1 MMKLYGNPVS
11 PGVVIGKLFV
21 YRPVKIVVSEGYC
34 DPDKVEG
41 ELRRLDN
48 VVAAAAEELHTIS
61 ATLMTEYPEKAKI
74 FTAHEDIL
82 NDEALLR
89 EVASAIRTKNWT
101 GDRALKT
108 TFDGFI
114 EMLRQVPDPTIKER
128 VADLKDVCVRL
139 LRIWHGVE
147 ERNLSNLPH
156 PVVIAAHDLLPS
168 DTATL
173 DRSKVQAILAEI
185 GGATSHSAIIARS
198 YEIPAILGIPNLLDT
213 VVQDATVV
221 VDALSGV
228 VVFNPT
234 PEEIDHY
241 NAKSIQYR
249 SEMQATRAF
258 LRVEARTSDNV
269 RIDVGLNIGSGEENE
284 LAGSDF
290 TDYIG
295 LFRTEFLYMNAPTL
309 PDEET
314 QFQAY
319 KKVLSRLGSRPVTLR
334 TLDIGGDKTLES
346 IPLPKEDNP
355 FLGNRALRLCFSHP
369 DIFRTQ
375 LRAALRASVFGD
387 LWLMLPM
394 VSSMDD
400 IRRAKAFIQS
410 VSDELK
416 REGTA
421 VSDTFKVGI
430 MIETPSIAMISDLVA
445 PEVDFASIGTND
457 LCQYLTAADRLNPEV
472 SAYYQSYHPGL
483 FRMICMTV
491 EQFNK
496 AGKPISVCG
505 ELGGDALAVPVLV
518 GLGIRKLSM
527 GPASVAGVKRMLS
540 TLTIE
545 MAEALANTVKN
556 LPTAAEIECFLKSR
570 LFNEFTKMK

>member
-1 MMKLYGNPVS
+1 
-11 PGVVIGKLFV
+11 
-21 YRPVKIVVSEGYC
+21 
-34 DPDKVEG
+34 
-41 ELRRLDN
+41 
-48 VVAAAAEELHTIS
+48 
-61 ATLMTEYPEKAKI
+61 
-74 FTAHEDIL
+74 
-82 NDEALLR
+82 
-89 EVASAIRTKNWT
+89 
-101 GDRALKT
+101 
-108 TFDGFI
+108 
-114 EMLRQVPDPTIKER
+114 
-128 VADLKDVCVRL
+128 
-139 LRIWHGVE
+139 
-147 ERNLSNLPH
+147 
-156 PVVIAAHDLLPS
+156 
-168 DTATL
+168 
-173 DRSKVQAILAEI
+173 
-185 GGATSHSAIIARS
+185 
-198 YEIPAILGIPNLLDT
+198 
-213 VVQDATVV
+213 
-221 VDALSGV
+221 
-228 VVFNPT
+228 
-234 PEEIDHY
+234 
-241 NAKSIQYR
+241 
-249 SEMQATRAF
+249 
-258 LRVEARTSDNV
+258 
-269 RIDVGLNIGSGEENE
+269 
-284 LAGSDF
+284 
-290 TDYIG
+290 
-295 LFRTEFLYMNAPTL
+295 MNAPTL

-319 KKVLSRLGSRPVTLR
+319 KKVLSRFGNRPVTLR
-334 TLDIGGDKTLES
+334 TLDIGGDKTLECM
-346 IPLPKEDNP
+346 PLPKEDNP
-355 FLGNRALRLCFSHP
+355 FLGNRALRLCFSRP

-394 VSSMDD
+394 VSSIDD

-483 FRMICMTV
+483 FRMICIVV

-540 TLTIE
+540 TLAIE

-556 LPTAAEIECFLKSR
+556 LPTAAEIECYLKSR